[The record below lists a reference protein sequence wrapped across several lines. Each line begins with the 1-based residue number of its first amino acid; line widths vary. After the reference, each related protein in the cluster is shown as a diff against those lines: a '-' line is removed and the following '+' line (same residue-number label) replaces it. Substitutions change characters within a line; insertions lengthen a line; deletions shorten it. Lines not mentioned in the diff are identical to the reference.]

1 MADTTVA
8 FHTELV
14 DAELPAEAVWAEDR
28 ALATCLCAG
37 DEAAYEA
44 LILRF
49 EQPVFGVVSR
59 LLEDPAD
66 APDVVQDVFLKV
78 FRNIASFRGDSSLK
92 TWIYRIAVNEARNQ
106 QRWFGRHRGKEVGFE
121 PQVAESLGYGDWLPD
136 PARGPFE
143 EALDHELRALVEE
156 GLKRISSTYRT
167 ALVLREVEELSY
179 DEIADILE
187 ISLGTVKSRI
197 LRGREALRKE
207 LLALATPADNRF
219 LSGATGNLPRFAGHK
234 GHLL

>member
-1 MADTTVA
+1 MADTTVG

-14 DAELPAEAVWAEDR
+14 STGIPADGAWAEDR
-28 ALATCLCAG
+28 ILASSLRAG

-59 LLEDPAD
+59 LLEDAVD

-78 FRNIASFRGDSSLK
+78 FRNISHFRGDSSLK

-106 QRWFGRHRGKEVGFE
+106 QRWFGRHRGKEVGFD
-121 PQVAESLGYGDWLPD
+121 PIASDSLGAGDWLPD
-136 PARGPFE
+136 PAPGPFE
-143 EALDHELRALVEE
+143 TALDHEVQALVEE
-156 GLKRISSTYRT
+156 GLKRISTTYRT

-179 DEIADILE
+179 EEIADILE

-207 LLALATPADNRF
+207 LLALATPDAERHN
-219 LSGATGNLPRFAGHK
+219 GMLPRFAAHK
-234 GHLL
+234 GHSL

>member
-1 MADTTVA
+1 MADSAVT
-8 FHTELV
+8 FHTDV
-14 DAELPAEAVWAEDR
+14 VSTGIPADGAWSEDR
-28 ALATCLCAG
+28 ALATALRAG
-37 DEAAYEA
+37 EEAAYEA

-59 LLEDPAD
+59 LLEDAAD

-78 FRNIASFRGDSSLK
+78 FRNIHQFRGDSSLK

-106 QRWFGRHRGKEVGFE
+106 QRWFGRHRGKEVGFD
-121 PQVAESLGYGDWLPD
+121 PMAAESLGIGDWMPD
-136 PARGPFE
+136 PAPGPYE
-143 EALDHELRALVEE
+143 EALDHEVQAMVEE
-156 GLKRISSTYRT
+156 GLKRISTTYRT

-179 DEIADILE
+179 EEISEILE

-207 LLALATPADNRF
+207 LTVLAAPVMERS
-219 LSGATGNLPRFAGHK
+219 SGILPRFAAHK
-234 GHLL
+234 GQSL

>member
-1 MADTTVA
+1 MADTTVT
-8 FHTELV
+8 FETELV
-14 DAELPAEAVWAEDR
+14 STGIPADGAWAEDWVLANSLR
-28 ALATCLCAG
+28 AG
-37 DEAAYEA
+37 EEAAYEA

-59 LLEDPAD
+59 LLEDAAD

-78 FRNIASFRGDSSLK
+78 FRNISHFRGDSSLK

-106 QRWFGRHRGKEVGFE
+106 QRWFGRHRGKEVGLD
-121 PQVAESLGYGDWLPD
+121 PLVADALGAGDWLPD
-136 PARGPFE
+136 PAPGPFE
-143 EALDHELRALVEE
+143 TALDHEVQAMVEE
-156 GLKRISSTYRT
+156 ALKRISTTYRT

-179 DEIADILE
+179 EEIADILE

-207 LLALATPADNRF
+207 LVTLAAPALERQ
-219 LSGATGNLPRFAGHK
+219 SGILPRFAAHK
-234 GHLL
+234 GQSL

>member
-1 MADTTVA
+1 MADTAVT
-8 FHTELV
+8 FHSDLV
-14 DAELPAEAVWAEDR
+14 STGIPADGAWAEDR
-28 ALATCLCAG
+28 HLASSLRAG
-37 DEAAYEA
+37 EEAAYEV

-59 LLEDPAD
+59 LLEDAAD

-106 QRWFGRHRGKEVGFE
+106 QRWFGRHRGKEVGFD
-121 PQVAESLGYGDWLPD
+121 PAISESLGVGDWMPD
-136 PARGPFE
+136 PAPGPYE
-143 EALDHELRALVEE
+143 EALDHEVHALVEE
-156 GLKRISSTYRT
+156 GLKRISTTYRT

-207 LLALATPADNRF
+207 LTALSTPVE
-219 LSGATGNLPRFAGHK
+219 SKSTGMLPRFAAHK
-234 GHLL
+234 GHSL

>member
-1 MADTTVA
+1 MAETAVTFDIDVV
-8 FHTELV
+8 HTGI
-14 DAELPAEAVWAEDR
+14 PADGVWAEDR
-28 ALATCLCAG
+28 ALAASLRAG
-37 DEAAYEA
+37 EESAYEA

-59 LLEDPAD
+59 LLEDSAD

-78 FRNIASFRGDSSLK
+78 FRNIGHFRGDSSLK

-106 QRWFGRHRGKEVGFE
+106 QRWFGRHRGKEVGFD
-121 PQVAESLGYGDWLPD
+121 PTAAESLGIGDWLPD
-136 PARGPFE
+136 PGRGPYE
-143 EALDHELRALVEE
+143 EALDHEVQAMVEE
-156 GLKRISSTYRT
+156 GLKRISTTYRT

-179 DEIADILE
+179 DEIAEILE

-207 LLALATPADNRF
+207 LTALVAPAAER
-219 LSGATGNLPRFAGHK
+219 STGMLPRFAAHK
-234 GHLL
+234 GHSL